1 MSNREN
7 DIINENKRDKML
19 DELKEDSV
27 NFQDADKEAIAETL
41 WKHALKKY
49 HNAHM
54 YIFKEDM
61 LMIINENE
69 RQFDIRI
76 LLGYS
81 ILIIK
86 YERIKVLRV
95 YMHPTEFDGGTAYKV

>member
-1 MSNREN
+1 MSGLKTKTLILKKNVFGCCE
-7 DIINENKRDKML
+7 IILNQPKKHNALSPLMIKELDTVF

-69 RQFDIRI
+69 R
-76 LLGYS
+76 
-81 ILIIK
+81 
-86 YERIKVLRV
+86 
-95 YMHPTEFDGGTAYKV
+95 

>member
-1 MSNREN
+1 MSDINNEAYEERIRN
-7 DIINENKRDKML
+7 DIL
-19 DELKEDSV
+19 DELSELKEDSV

-69 RQFDIRI
+69 R
-76 LLGYS
+76 
-81 ILIIK
+81 
-86 YERIKVLRV
+86 
-95 YMHPTEFDGGTAYKV
+95 